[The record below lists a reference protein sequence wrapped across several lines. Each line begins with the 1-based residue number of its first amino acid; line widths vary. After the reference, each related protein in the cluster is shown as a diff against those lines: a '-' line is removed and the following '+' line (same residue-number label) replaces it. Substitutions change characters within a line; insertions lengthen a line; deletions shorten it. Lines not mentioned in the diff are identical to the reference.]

1 MMDAHLMI
9 VALPVLA
16 LAWVNGANDVAKGV
30 STLIGSGTAK
40 PSHAIWWG
48 TLWTLLGGLAAVLW
62 GARLA
67 SAFGGGYLAP
77 GFALSTGFIAGAL
90 TGAFGWVLL
99 ATRFGLPVSTTH
111 ALLGGTVGAA
121 LMTAGSAGLRTGAIA
136 YKALLPL
143 ALSPLLAIAVCW
155 LLLLAG
161 RWVGK
166 RVPAWLP
173 GCCPQE
179 DWRANPF
186 VCART
191 LSPAERFAA
200 RLWTALHWLSSGA
213 TSFARGLNDVPKI
226 AAFFIV
232 ALAAGSAAAPVTDA
246 PLLAFALVSVFMAL
260 GSIWGGLR
268 VAKVLA
274 YRVTR
279 MDAAQG
285 MTANLGTSLLVL
297 AASPLGLPV
306 STTHVS
312 TGALFGIRWGARQ
325 PPAEQDAL
333 RWILFAW
340 LVTLP
345 VGGMI
350 AAVATVFYGWI

>member
-1 MMDAHLMI
+1 MNAQLML

-30 STLIGSGTAK
+30 STLIGSGVSK
-40 PSHAIWWG
+40 PSRAIWWG

-62 GARLA
+62 GAKLA
-67 SAFGGGYLAP
+67 SAFGGGYLASD
-77 GFALSTGFIAGAL
+77 FALSTGFIFGAL
-90 TGAFGWVLL
+90 IGAFAWVLL

-111 ALLGGTVGAA
+111 ALLGGIVGAA
-121 LMTAGSAGLRTGAIA
+121 LVIAGPEGLRAGVIA
-136 YKALLPL
+136 NKALLPL
-143 ALSPLLAIAVCW
+143 ALSPLLAIGVCW

-161 RWVGK
+161 RWVG
-166 RVPAWLP
+166 RQVPAWQP
-173 GCCPQE
+173 GCCPQQ

-186 VCART
+186 ACALT
-191 LSPAERFAA
+191 LSPKERFAA
-200 RLWTALHWLSSGA
+200 RLWTVLHWLSSGA

-226 AAFFIV
+226 SAFFIV
-232 ALAAGSAAAPVTDA
+232 ALAAGSAAAPA
-246 PLLAFALVSVFMAL
+246 ANSSWLAFVLVSVSMAL

-268 VAKVLA
+268 VAEVLA
-274 YRVTR
+274 HRVTR

-297 AASPLGLPV
+297 AASPFGLPV

-312 TGALFGIRWGARQ
+312 TGALFGLRWGTRQ
-325 PPAEQDAL
+325 APTEQDAL

-345 VGGMI
+345 VAGLI
-350 AAVATVFYGWI
+350 AAAATTLYGWT

>member
-1 MMDAHLMI
+1 MSDANLLL
-9 VALPVLA
+9 VAVPVLA

-30 STLIGSGTAK
+30 STLIGSGVAR
-40 PSHAIWWG
+40 PSRAIWWG

-62 GARLA
+62 GAKLA

-77 GFALSTGFIAGAL
+77 GFALDAGFVFGAL
-90 TGAFGWVLL
+90 AGAFGWVLL
-99 ATRFGLPVSTTH
+99 ATRLGLPVSTTH

-121 LMTAGSAGLRTGAIA
+121 LVAAGPAGLRSGVIA
-136 YKALLPL
+136 YQALLPL

-161 RWVGK
+161 RWVGE
-166 RVPAWLP
+166 RVPAWRP

-186 VCART
+186 VCVRT
-191 LSPAERFAA
+191 TTPAERVAA
-200 RLWTALHWLSSGA
+200 RLWTVLHWLSSGA

-232 ALAAGSAAAPVTDA
+232 ALAAGSTAVPATDV
-246 PLLAFALVSVFMAL
+246 PLLAFVLVSVSMAL
-260 GSIWGGLR
+260 GSIWGGLK
-268 VAKVLA
+268 VAEVLA

-312 TGALFGIRWGARQ
+312 TGALFGIRWGAHQ
-325 PPAEQDAL
+325 APAEKDAL

-345 VGGMI
+345 AAGMI
-350 AAVATVFYGWI
+350 AAAATMLYGRI

>member
-1 MMDAHLMI
+1 MRDTNLLLI
-9 VALPVLA
+9 ALPVLA

-30 STLIGSGTAK
+30 STLIGSGVSK
-40 PSHAIWWG
+40 PSRAIWWG
-48 TLWTLLGGLAAVLW
+48 TLWTLCGGLAAVLW
-62 GARLA
+62 GAKLA

-77 GFALSTGFIAGAL
+77 GFAWNADFIFGAL
-90 TGAFGWVLL
+90 SGAFCWVLL

-121 LMTAGSAGLRTGAIA
+121 LVVAGPAGVQAGVIA
-136 YKALLPL
+136 SKAFLPL
-143 ALSPLLAIAVCW
+143 ALSPLLAIGLCW
-155 LLLLAG
+155 LLLLVG
-161 RWVGK
+161 RWVGE
-166 RVPAWLP
+166 RVPAWRP
-173 GCCPQE
+173 GCCPQA

-186 VCART
+186 ACARVST
-191 LSPAERFAA
+191 PAERFAA
-200 RLWTALHWLSSGA
+200 RLWTVLHWLSSGA

-232 ALAAGSAAAPVTDA
+232 ALAAGGAAPVASA
-246 PLLAFALVSVFMAL
+246 PLLTFALVSVSMAL
-260 GSIWGGLR
+260 GSLWGGLR
-268 VAKVLA
+268 VAEVLA
-274 YRVTR
+274 YRVAR

-312 TGALFGIRWGARQ
+312 AGALFGIRWGAHQ
-325 PPAEQDAL
+325 PPAEKDAL

-345 VGGMI
+345 VAGMI
-350 AAVATVFYGWI
+350 AAAVAMLYQWI